1 MTLTE
6 KTLAQVKPT
15 TKAAIFTATAKTIIK
30 NIIITNNGVSDA
42 GATIWADSDGTNA
55 NDENLINGSYLLPTG
70 ITTSRD
76 VFIVLEIGG
85 RITAEGT
92 GASVTISGAEIV

>member
-30 NIIITNNGVSDA
+30 NIIIVNNGVSSA
-42 GATIWADSDGTNA
+42 GVTIWADSDGTNA
-55 NDENLINGSYLLPTG
+55 NDENLINGSLLLPTG
-70 ITTSRD
+70 VTLNRN

-92 GASVTISGAEIV
+92 GASVTISGAELV